1 MYYIGIDSGT
11 QSTKALVLDVESG
24 EILATAQEEYDLIE
38 GLPAGHMEQ
47 HPQAW
52 MDAVKNTV
60 ASCLD
65 QLGDERKGLVR
76 GIGVSGQQHG
86 MVVLDE
92 NDEVIRPAKLWCDTS
107 TVDQCEQFAAA
118 FAGSAGLIELSGNTV
133 LPGYTAPKILW
144 LKQNEPDN
152 FDKVSSVLL
161 PHDFINFRLTGE
173 KRMEYGDASGT
184 GLMNV
189 RTREWCNE
197 LIDFIDP
204 RVREMLPPLGSSNE
218 RHGLLSAEWLE
229 AWGLSGEIVISA
241 GGGDNMMGA
250 IGTGNVSPGVI
261 TASLGTSGTL
271 YGCMDSPV
279 IDAKGEIAAFC
290 DSADQWLPL
299 ICVMNVTVVTEQ
311 VRDLF
316 GWELEDLESQVSGSE
331 PGAQGLQF
339 LPYLTGER
347 TPNLPNGSG
356 VIHGLTPENMTPGN
370 IGRAAME
377 GATLGLAYGLKR
389 FRELG
394 MSPAE
399 IRMTGGGSKSPA
411 WRQIAANVF
420 GVPVV
425 ALATAEGAGL
435 GAAIQVAALVAKESG
450 SDETYENL
458 TDRLVKLDESTRC
471 QPDSEWVGFYEEKLD
486 KQVKLTVNLKQAGLL

>member
-11 QSTKALVLDVESG
+11 QSTKAVVLDVETG
-24 EILATAQEEYDLIE
+24 VILATAQEAYGMIE
-38 GLPAGHMEQ
+38 GLSVGHMEQ
-47 HPQAW
+47 HPQVW
-52 MDAVKNTV
+52 MDAVDTTV
-60 ASCLD
+60 KSCLC
-65 QLGDERKGLVR
+65 QLGDQKHQVR

-86 MVVLDE
+86 LVVLDE
-92 NDEVIRPAKLWCDTS
+92 NDEVVRPAKLWCDTS
-107 TVDQCEQFAAA
+107 TVEQCGQFAAA
-118 FAGSAGLIELSGNTV
+118 FAGSAGLIELAGNPI

-144 LKQNEPDN
+144 LKQNEPEN
-152 FDKVSSVLL
+152 FARVRSVLL
-161 PHDFINFRLTGE
+161 PHDFINFRLTGV

-189 RTREWCNE
+189 RTREWCDD

-204 RVREMLPPLGSSNE
+204 RLREMLPPLGSSNE
-218 RHGLLSAEWLE
+218 RHGVLSEEWCA

-250 IGTGNVSPGVI
+250 IGTGNVKPGVI

-271 YGCMDSPV
+271 YGCMDAPV
-279 IDAKGEIAAFC
+279 IDAKGEIAGFC
-290 DSADQWLPL
+290 DSTDQWLPL
-299 ICVMNVTVVTEQ
+299 VCVMNVTVVTEQ
-311 VRDLF
+311 IRSLF
-316 GWELEDLESQVSGSE
+316 GWSLEELEDQILQSE

-347 TPNLPNGSG
+347 TPNLPEGSG
-356 VIHGLTPENMTPGN
+356 VMHGLTPENMTAGN
-370 IGRAAME
+370 MGRAAME

-389 FRELG
+389 FREQG

-399 IRMTGGGSKSPA
+399 IRMTGGGSKSSA
-411 WRQIAANVF
+411 WRQIAANIF

-435 GAAIQVAALVAKESG
+435 GAAIQAAALVAKESG
-450 SDETYENL
+450 GDENYQSL
-458 TDRLVKLDESTRC
+458 TERLVKVDEFTRC
-471 QPDSEWVGFYEEKLD
+471 QPDSHWVEFYEEKLNR
-486 KQVKLTVNLKQAGLL
+486 QVKLTVTLKQAGLL

>member
-1 MYYIGIDSGT
+1 MYFIGIDSGT

-24 EILATAQEEYDLIE
+24 EILATAQEEYDMVE
-38 GLPAGHMEQ
+38 GLAAGHMEQ
-47 HPQAW
+47 RPVMW
-52 MDAVKNTV
+52 MIAVDSVVK
-60 ASCLD
+60 SCLA
-65 QLGDERKGLVR
+65 QLGERKNSVH

-86 MVVLDE
+86 LVVLDE

-107 TVDQCEQFAAA
+107 TVDQCDQFAAA
-118 FAGSAGLIELSGNTV
+118 FAGSAGLIELTGNPI
-133 LPGYTAPKILW
+133 LPGYTASKILW
-144 LKQNEPDN
+144 LKQNEPEN
-152 FDKVSSVLL
+152 FDQVRTVLL
-161 PHDFINFRLTGE
+161 PHDYINFKLTGV

-189 RTREWCNE
+189 RTREWCDD

-218 RHGLLSAEWLE
+218 RCGVLSEEWRE
-229 AWGLSGEIVISA
+229 AWGLSGEVVVSA

-250 IGTGNVSPGVI
+250 IGTGNVKPGVI

-290 DSADQWLPL
+290 DSTDQWLPL
-299 ICVMNVTVVTEQ
+299 VCVMNVTVVTEQ
-311 VRDLF
+311 VRSLF
-316 GWELEDLESQVSGSE
+316 GWDLNELESQIAQSE

-347 TPNLPNGSG
+347 TPNLPDGSG
-356 VIHGLTPENMTPGN
+356 VIHGLTAENMTAGN

-377 GATLGLAYGLKR
+377 GATLGLAYGLRR
-389 FRELG
+389 FREQG
-394 MSPAE
+394 MSPCE
-399 IRMTGGGSKSPA
+399 IRMTGGGSKSPV
-411 WRQIAANVF
+411 WRQIAANIF

-435 GAAIQVAALVAKESG
+435 GAGIQAAAVVAREAG
-450 SDETYENL
+450 SDESYDAL
-458 TDRLVKLDESTRC
+458 IGRLVKLDESTRC
-471 QPDSEWVGFYEEKLD
+471 QPDPQWVEFYEEKLD